1 MSAAGPV
8 QFHGYEGEIPMSLDQ
23 RVDALEKQVAK
34 LQSQIERALEGVA
47 REVQKNRNRLDAQ
60 EAQRKA
66 NANDVNKITQK
77 AHDHITKLEKQVSLL
92 IKMSAKA
99 DSNQQDPRKQ
109 EKNIMKMVD
118 SALAA
123 YDKKKKR

>member
-1 MSAAGPV
+1 
-8 QFHGYEGEIPMSLDQ
+8 MSLDQ

>member
-1 MSAAGPV
+1 
-8 QFHGYEGEIPMSLDQ
+8 MSLDQ

-60 EAQRKA
+60 EAQ
-66 NANDVNKITQK
+66 QK